1 MTHQLLAGMARSYID
16 FAGMARSYE
25 YETAHA
31 FR

>member
-16 FAGMARSYE
+16 LAGMARSYKMRD
-25 YETAHA
+25 AHA